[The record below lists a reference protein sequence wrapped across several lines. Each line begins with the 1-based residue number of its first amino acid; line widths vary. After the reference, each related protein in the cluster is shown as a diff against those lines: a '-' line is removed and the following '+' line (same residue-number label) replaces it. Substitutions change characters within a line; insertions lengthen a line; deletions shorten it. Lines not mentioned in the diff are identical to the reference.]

1 MIIVLTFF
9 KGARFRSGSG
19 SVETIWNPDPQHYL
33 KDTDCAKSPYMIV
46 PNVCH
51 KNLREGSREVR
62 WGSDPDCD
70 KSRYRN
76 VPNVCHKNLREGS
89 RVVGRW
95 GPGPGPDDQPSHLL
109 QAVPAVVPTN
119 AVVRTYISTNRIF
132 FYEQRKYLYYK
143 SS

>member
-1 MIIVLTFF
+1 
-9 KGARFRSGSG
+9 
-19 SVETIWNPDPQHYL
+19 
-33 KDTDCAKSPYMIV
+33 MIV

-62 WGSDPDCD
+62 WGSDPDCAKSRYRNVPNVCHKNLREGSREVRWGSD
-70 KSRYRN
+70 PDCAKSRYRN

-132 FYEQRKYLYYK
+132 FYKQRKYLYYK

>member
-19 SVETIWNPDPQHYL
+19 SVGTIWNPDPQHYL

-62 WGSDPDCD
+62 WGSDPDCA